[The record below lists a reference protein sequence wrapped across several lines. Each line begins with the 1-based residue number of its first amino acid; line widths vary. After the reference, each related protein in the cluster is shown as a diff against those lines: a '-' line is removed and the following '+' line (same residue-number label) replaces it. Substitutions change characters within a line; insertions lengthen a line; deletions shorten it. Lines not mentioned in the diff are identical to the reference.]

1 MSMTKAIGYLRVSTS
16 EQVDSGAGI
25 EAQRSAILAE
35 AQRRGWSEVTFVEDL
50 GYSGKDLNR
59 PGVQAA
65 LAALKGHRADA
76 LVVAKLDRLSRSL
89 LDFAGLMQVSTR
101 ERWALVALD
110 LGVDTTTLSGRAMAQ
125 VMATFAELERG
136 MIGQRT
142 KDALAAR
149 RAAGV
154 RLGRPPVM
162 EAAVIDRMR
171 VLRDG
176 GASYQSIADAL
187 NASQVPT
194 SRGGACWYA
203 STVRSALKRS

>member
-1 MSMTKAIGYLRVSTS
+1 MTKAIGYLRVSTS

-25 EAQRSAILAE
+25 EAQRAAILAE

-162 EAAVIDRMR
+162 ETTVIDRMR
-171 VLRDG
+171 LLREAG
-176 GASYQSIADAL
+176 WTFAAIASEL
-187 NASQVPT
+187 NTSGTPT
-194 SRGGACWYA
+194 SRGGAMWYP
-203 STVRSALKRS
+203 STIRGALKRS